1 MKPETFRRYLFWI
14 LSLFQVLIGGTA
26 LFGGFSLMMTP
37 DGSSLNL
44 SLDILRDTPFT
55 DYYVPG
61 LLLFILIGLFH
72 IAGALV
78 TGIQLRLA
86 GSLAVFLGITLLFW
100 IIIQVAMIGYASLLQ
115 PLYFIL
121 GLAEMDLGV
130 RWRHAN
136 AGSDN

>member
-1 MKPETFRRYLFWI
+1 MKPETFRRYLYWV
-14 LSLFQVLIGGTA
+14 LSLFQVLIGVTA
-26 LFGGFSLMMTP
+26 LYGGSSLMMTP
-37 DGSSLNL
+37 NGSSLDL

-61 LLLFILIGLFH
+61 LLLFIFIGLFH
-72 IAGALV
+72 VAGVITTWIRLRIAGS
-78 TGIQLRLA
+78 I
-86 GSLAVFLGITLLFW
+86 AVFLGLILLFW

-130 RWRHAN
+130 RWKHAH
-136 AGSDN
+136 AGPDN